1 VVMPRG
7 TSPWAA
13 WHVEQRRA
21 ITKFQ
26 QLTSPIAAKAVE
38 DTACYRSAP
47 LLSRND
53 VGFDPQHF
61 AQPVSA
67 FHQASGWRAEHFPR
81 NMLTTATH
89 DHKRGEDTRA
99 RLAVVS
105 ERPDAYIAQA
115 TRWMQQAAPLRGQWN
130 DAPAPTPGDE
140 LMLYQTLLASWPLHL
155 QADDRQGL
163 EAYLERLLQWQEKA
177 LREEKLESD
186 WWAPNG
192 DYEAACKAF
201 LEGLLTDDQ
210 YRGLRS
216 EIVTAVQ
223 ELAPAGGLNGLVQML
238 LRNTAPGVPDLYQGG
253 EFWDFSLVEPD
264 NRRAVDYAPRQQ
276 ALTRHASVDAALDAW
291 QNGEIKQQVLA
302 AVLQLRK
309 QRPQLFTE
317 GDYLPLS
324 VVGAHADQVLAF
336 ARTWEQQAVIVIVP
350 VHASELLENNGKLQF
365 SAEAWQDTRIKLPE
379 TLSMY
384 RFGET
389 FAPASVHDQKKELS
403 VGEVLARFPLGL
415 LSTQDITQG
424 AAPQ

>member
-1 VVMPRG
+1 
-7 TSPWAA
+7 
-13 WHVEQRRA
+13 
-21 ITKFQ
+21 
-26 QLTSPIAAKAVE
+26 
-38 DTACYRSAP
+38 
-47 LLSRND
+47 
-53 VGFDPQHF
+53 
-61 AQPVSA
+61 
-67 FHQASGWRAEHFPR
+67 
-81 NMLTTATH
+81 
-89 DHKRGEDTRA
+89 
-99 RLAVVS
+99 
-105 ERPDAYIAQA
+105 
-115 TRWMQQAAPLRGQWN
+115 
-130 DAPAPTPGDE
+130 
-140 LMLYQTLLASWPLHL
+140 
-155 QADDRQGL
+155 
-163 EAYLERLLQWQEKA
+163 
-177 LREEKLESD
+177 
-186 WWAPNG
+186 
-192 DYEAACKAF
+192 
-201 LEGLLTDDQ
+201 
-210 YRGLRS
+210 
-216 EIVTAVQ
+216 
-223 ELAPAGGLNGLVQML
+223 ML

-276 ALTRHASVDAALDAW
+276 ALAKHASVEAALDAW

-309 QRPQLFTE
+309 QQPQLFTE
-317 GDYLPLS
+317 GRYLPLT

-350 VHASELLENNGKLQF
+350 VHASDLMQNDGNLRF